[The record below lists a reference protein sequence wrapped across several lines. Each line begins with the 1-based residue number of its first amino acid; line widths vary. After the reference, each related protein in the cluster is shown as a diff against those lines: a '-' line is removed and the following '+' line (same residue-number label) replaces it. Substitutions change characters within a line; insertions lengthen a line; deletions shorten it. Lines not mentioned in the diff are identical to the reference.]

1 MSTESNQSSP
11 FWQAVFSGEHP
22 ELRRGRKLLR
32 LASPTATHRCR
43 LCYAGFDGFSAPL
56 MRALGRAQWRRNP
69 NLCEKCETVL
79 SEQRG
84 GAELEIA
91 VLYADVRGSTQ
102 MAARMSPADFA
113 ARMALFF
120 RTAVKVFTWTDGIV
134 DKMVGDEVIA
144 LYVPTL
150 TGSDYQR
157 RAVTAGLKLLSMTGN
172 AESDGQRLPIGV
184 GVHSGKAFLGSI
196 GTESGNYQLA
206 ALGDAMNYGARLVA
220 AAKEGELVMSEAV
233 WKAVSNQFSAEARTY
248 DLKGYPAPQTAYVLR
263 ASS

>member
-43 LCYAGFDGFSAPL
+43 LCYAGFDGFTAPL

-69 NLCEKCETVL
+69 NLCEKCESVL

-91 VLYADVRGSTQ
+91 VLYADIRGSTQ

-120 RTAVKVFTWTDGIV
+120 RTAVDVFTWTDGIV

-157 RAVTAGLKLLSMTGN
+157 RAVTAGLKLLRLTGG
-172 AESDGQRLPIGV
+172 AENDERRLPIGV
-184 GVHSGKAFLGSI
+184 GVHSGKVFVGSI

-220 AAKEGELVMSEAV
+220 AAREGELVMSEAV
-233 WKAVSNQFSAEARTY
+233 WKAVSNDISAEAHEY
-248 DLKGYPAPQTAYVLR
+248 DLKGYPAPQTAYVVR